1 MNDNGL
7 YQRTA
12 AETPP
17 HSGIRERLAAVV
29 SQAGPLITVPVTS
42 EVLHLPR
49 HLAAKTLSR
58 WEQQG
63 WLRRVRRGVYAPVP
77 LDTLAREQVI
87 ADPWILVPRLFDPAY
102 VAGWSAAEHWELT
115 EQIFRSVCVVTG
127 RTVRPREQTIQGVPF
142 LFRHLAPEKMFG
154 TRAVWRD
161 DTKVQVSDL
170 HRTIVDMLDEPS
182 IGGGIRHVDDCLGVY
197 LEHPDAD
204 LEQVIGYADQLGNG
218 AVFKRLGFLL
228 ARRGIDAQ
236 WLAACTERLTA
247 GNAKLDPSIPC
258 PRLVRRWRVW
268 VPESWKERRTP

>member
-1 MNDNGL
+1 MSDSRV
-7 YQRTA
+7 YHAIMPEPQ
-12 AETPP
+12 P
-17 HSGIRERLAAVV
+17 SSIRERLAAVV
-29 SQAGPLITVPVTS
+29 SRAGPLITVPVTS

-49 HLAAKTLSR
+49 NLAAKTLAR

-63 WLRRVRRGVYAPVP
+63 WLRRIRRGVYASVP

-102 VAGWSAAEHWELT
+102 IAGWSAAEHWELT

-127 RTVRPREQTIQGVPF
+127 RMVRPREQTIQGVPF
-142 LFRHLAPEKMFG
+142 IFRHLAPERIFG
-154 TRAVWRD
+154 TRTVWRD

-197 LEHPDAD
+197 LGRPDAD
-204 LEQVIGYADQLGNG
+204 LEQVIAYAEQLGNG

-228 ARRGIDAQ
+228 ARHDSDEQ
-236 WLAACTERLTA
+236 WLARCAERLTE
-247 GNAKLDPSIPC
+247 GNAKLDPTVPC

-268 VPESWKERRTP
+268 VPESWKERRAA